1 MASFLTF
8 ALVTASGHDLLHT
21 NAIKMAI
28 VLVYTIF
35 SVILFLSHG
44 IIEFR
49 SGLLLTAGNVVGA
62 YIGTRIA
69 IKRGNKF
76 LRIALFVMLMV
87 SAVKML
93 FDVLKTVY

>member
-1 MASFLTF
+1 M
-8 ALVTASGHDLLHT
+8 
-21 NAIKMAI
+21 
-28 VLVYTIF
+28 
-35 SVILFLSHG
+35 
-44 IIEFR
+44 
-49 SGLLLTAGNVVGA
+49 LLTAGNVVGA